1 MEVFKKTISIILD
14 LRQKVA
20 SSVQVN
26 LQNISEKSKTNEKE
40 ERLQEVML

>member
-14 LRQKVA
+14 LQQKVA